1 MAMNSKIKKLR
12 NCGKIVLNGEHP
24 STKNIKCQPSKPNGF
39 AAGLPAFQPRSSTM
53 NTRKIVI
60 TFLLLH
66 SGLLISGCNQ
76 PQPEINQHD
85 LCVVKEWEKEV
96 TAAECKP
103 GQKVVFL
110 PSSWGN
116 AQLPIMFA
124 AVNCDHRFSIALTN
138 GGVSCIYTPLIPEP
152 AANK

>member
-1 MAMNSKIKKLR
+1 MAMNSKIKKLQ
-12 NCGKIVLNGEHP
+12 NCGKTILNGEHP
-24 STKNIKCQPSKPNGF
+24 SATNIKYQPSKPNRF
-39 AAGLPAFQPRSSTM
+39 EAGLSAFQPRSSTM

-60 TFLLLH
+60 TLLLLH

-85 LCVVKEWEKEV
+85 ICEVKGWQKDV

-110 PSSWGN
+110 PDSWGN
-116 AQLPIMFA
+116 EQLPILFA

-138 GGVSCIYTPLIPEP
+138 GGVSCIYTPLTPEP

>member
-1 MAMNSKIKKLR
+1 MI
-12 NCGKIVLNGEHP
+12 
-24 STKNIKCQPSKPNGF
+24 
-39 AAGLPAFQPRSSTM
+39 
-53 NTRKIVI
+53 TRKKIVI

-66 SGLLISGCNQ
+66 SGFLISGCNQ
-76 PQPEINQHD
+76 SQPEINQHD
-85 LCVVKEWEKEV
+85 LCVVKEWEKDV

-110 PSSWGN
+110 PGSWGN

-138 GGVSCIYTPLIPEP
+138 GGVSCIYIPLTPEP

>member
-12 NCGKIVLNGEHP
+12 TCGKTILNGER
-24 STKNIKCQPSKPNGF
+24 SSANNIKCQPSKPNGF
-39 AAGLPAFQPRSSTM
+39 DAGLLAHHPRPSTM
-53 NTRKIVI
+53 ITRKTII

-66 SGLLISGCNQ
+66 SGLLVSGCNQ
-76 PQPEINQHD
+76 SQPEINQHD
-85 LCVVKEWEKEV
+85 ICEVKGWQKDV

-110 PSSWGN
+110 PDSWGN
-116 AQLPIMFA
+116 EQLPILFA

-138 GGVSCIYTPLIPEP
+138 GGVSCIYTPLTPEP